1 MAGTLFMS
9 PVDVVGKVVRQSGVS
24 ALGQTVMFKES
35 DCVVDRY
42 QLSWL
47 CVVLVQRAFQFAG
60 LAFFRISKAVLAE
73 CATAGVARV
82 PTGCRCICRSVR
94 NVSSSGRIPR
104 CLRSLRSLRRRC
116 RSSMRRTCRRS
127 SGNLC
132 RTCCRRCCIVPR
144 ICRRRCC
151 HICRIGG
158 SGRSRRRLRSWST
171 GIGSLRNSFC
181 GSGRK
186 CRWLLDC

>member
-94 NVSSSGRIPR
+94 NVSSSGAHSKVPSQSSQLAASLSQQYAPHLSQEFRQSLQNVLPQM
-104 CLRSLRSLRRRC
+104 LHRSAHLSQTMLSHLSHRWQWSQQKTPSQLEHWYRQ
-116 RSSMRRTCRRS
+116 SSQ
-127 SGNLC
+127 
-132 RTCCRRCCIVPR
+132 
-144 ICRRRCC
+144 
-151 HICRIGG
+151 
-158 SGRSRRRLRSWST
+158 
-171 GIGSLRNSFC
+171 
-181 GSGRK
+181 
-186 CRWLLDC
+186 